1 MAQSNNIKSANRMSA
16 RQLVISENAA
26 LDFVENP
33 HTNKLFF
40 VCGSKRGY
48 VSPSARKALASGTA
62 KLDDFQYAEV
72 SIDGQEA
79 VPCLMIVGNSRQNVK
94 YSFGADLMH

>member
-48 VSPSARKALASGTA
+48 VSPSARKALASGA
-62 KLDDFQYAEV
+62 GIDDFQYAEV
-72 SIDGQEA
+72 SIDGNKA
-79 VPCLMIVGNSRQNVK
+79 VPCLMVVGNSRQNVK
-94 YSFGADLMH
+94 YTFGVDLLH